1 LGHDGL
7 IGGRVMGILKWW
19 CGARTV
25 AAVGVAT
32 VLWLG
37 VGSAAA
43 DNTIVVNT
51 TQTTYTQ
58 GDGLCA
64 LGEAVAYAN
73 GGSDPDCSAAAR
85 SGTTTIELPAGKYEV
100 PGTLELDD
108 PTNLVGT
115 GASETDLDGGGVQQ
129 VLNIDSTATVTV
141 SNLAITGGMSDAPSS
156 CTPTLATSCFGT
168 DGGDGGGIMNLGKL
182 TLSGVTV
189 SGNQTAAGSEG
200 SYVHEH
206 SCGNCQ
212 AVPGLDGGDGG
223 QGGGIYNGTGA
234 TLTIAN
240 STISGNAT
248 GAGAAGIEGFSGGGS
263 DAGPGVDGGIG
274 GDSGEGGAIYNEAGA
289 TLSVTG
295 STISV
300 NTTGAG
306 GAGGAGSNAAA
317 NPARG
322 GDSGGGGEG
331 GGGAGIF
338 NEGALSITGSTLSGN
353 AAGAG
358 GNSSTPGSGLGGDPS
373 GGVDEA
379 GDGGSGAAIVNDSAT
394 ATPIVDSTFSGNVAG
409 AAGSGQSPGNPGE
422 GGAIDNLDFAGTDLT
437 DVTIADNTAS
447 VDAAISGP
455 GGRPLTET
463 NSIIAANTNT
473 VADSESCNS
482 DQIVDGGH
490 NVAYQATGCAGI
502 TGNPK
507 LGALASNG
515 GPTQT
520 IALGAGSAAIDLVPV
535 SACTV
540 TTDQRGLHRPAGSAC
555 DAGAYEVSPPTLS
568 GAQAV
573 ADGPASASVS
583 GQLTANLTDTKLVVH
598 YGTSTNYGS
607 TTSATDL
614 GSSSGA
620 KAFSIMLTG
629 LTAGTTY
636 HAEVLATN
644 SDGTSS
650 TSDLTVSTPVAATAS
665 VAHTTITGNVVLVS
679 LACTAGASG
688 CSGALKLSSRV
699 STKGKKIVAV
709 AAAAGR
715 KKKARRKTATRT
727 VGSGRYSIAAG
738 QTKVI
743 KLTLNAY
750 GKRLLK
756 ARRRLPAM
764 LTITGPAPL
773 TKKLT
778 FIYKRSRK
786 KKR

>member
-1 LGHDGL
+1 
-7 IGGRVMGILKWW
+7 MGILKWW

-25 AAVGVAT
+25 AMAAAVCVAT

-37 VGSAAA
+37 AGSAAA

-64 LGEAVAYAN
+64 LGEAVDYAN
-73 GGSDPDCSAAAR
+73 GGSDPDCSTAAR

-108 PTNLVGT
+108 PTDLVGA
-115 GASETDLDGGGVQQ
+115 GATETDLDGGGAQQ
-129 VLNIDSTATVTV
+129 VLNIDSTATVSV
-141 SNLAITGGMSDAPSS
+141 SNLAITGGMSDAPSA
-156 CTPTLATSCFGT
+156 CTPVLGTPCFGT

-182 TLSGVTV
+182 TLSSVTV

-263 DAGPGVDGGIG
+263 DAGPGVDGGEGGDGGYGGAIYNETGATLSISGSMISANTTGVGGVAGPGSDAAATPSRG
-274 GDSGEGGAIYNEAGA
+274 GDSGEGG
-289 TLSVTG
+289 
-295 STISV
+295 
-300 NTTGAG
+300 
-306 GAGGAGSNAAA
+306 
-317 NPARG
+317 
-322 GDSGGGGEG
+322 DG

-338 NEGALSITGSTLSGN
+338 NNGALSITGSTLSDN

-358 GNSSTPGSGLGGDPS
+358 GNSSTAGSGLGGDPS
-373 GGVDEA
+373 GGVDQA
-379 GDGGSGAAIVNDSAT
+379 GDGGSGVAIVNASAT
-394 ATPIVDSTFSGNVAG
+394 TTPIVDSTFSGNAAG

-455 GGRPLTET
+455 GGRPLIET

-473 VADSESCNS
+473 VAGSESCNS

-490 NVAYQATGCAGI
+490 NLAYQASGCAGV
-502 TGNPK
+502 TGDPK
-507 LGALASNG
+507 LGPLADNG

-520 IALGAGSAAIDLVPV
+520 MALAAGSAAVDLVPV

-555 DAGAYEVSPPTLS
+555 DAGAYEVSPPAFS
-568 GAQAV
+568 GTQAV

-583 GQLTANLTDTKLVVH
+583 GQVTANLTDTKLTVH

-607 TTSATDL
+607 TTSATDV
-614 GSSSGA
+614 GSSSDA
-620 KAFSIMLTG
+620 KSFSITLTG
-629 LTAGTTY
+629 LTASTGY
-636 HAEVLATN
+636 HVQVVATN
-644 SDGTSS
+644 ADGTSS
-650 TSDLTVSTPVAATAS
+650 TSDMTITTAIAAAGPVAQATAS
-665 VAHTTITGNVVLVS
+665 VAHATVTGNVVLVS
-679 LACTAGASG
+679 LACAKGGSI

-699 STKGKKIVAV
+699 TTKGKKIVAV
-709 AAAAGR
+709 AAAAGS
-715 KKKARRKTATRT
+715 KKKAKRKTVTRT
-727 VGSGRYSIAAG
+727 VGSGRYSITAG

-756 ARRRLPAM
+756 ARGRLPTM
-764 LTITGPAPL
+764 LTITGPARL
-773 TKKLT
+773 TKKVT
-778 FIYKRSRK
+778 FIYKRSRN